1 MRLRPSRVASLSV
14 GACMLAGFSAAA
26 SAQSIRVADSLLAA
40 GALARAES
48 VYYGLARV
56 RPRDPMARW
65 ALGRFLVSRGAARV
79 GTTLLEE
86 SLQFGGDP
94 VLVGRD
100 LGRAYVQIRE
110 FAPLATLAAASPA
123 QRERARWLTTH
134 EPRVVSPDSV
144 ITAAASRADDSTA
157 LIGLPIRVNGVAV
170 LALVT
175 PDARGITVARAAVG
189 ARHPRFFAAGVDTAG
204 DADVLAVADSM
215 SIGRLTMLNVPMT
228 VGRLP
233 GRTQAVIGLSELGRF
248 APTADAKSGRVV
260 LRVDGSLHAAP
271 EGERYSTL
279 DLPSG
284 ISVLRVSGWTQTPGD
299 VSRLL
304 RGKVWTFDAKHGT
317 LIVER

>member
-1 MRLRPSRVASLSV
+1 MRLFPTQLSSFIAGLSV
-14 GACMLAGFSAAA
+14 LAAPSAG
-26 SAQSIRVADSLLAA
+26 AQSIRLGDSLLAA

-65 ALGRFLVSRGAARV
+65 ALGRFLLARGATRV

-100 LGRAYVQIRE
+100 LGRAYLQIRD
-110 FAPLATLAAASPA
+110 FAPLAALAAASPA

-134 EPRVVSPDSV
+134 EPRVVSPDSIV
-144 ITAAASRADDSTA
+144 TVPTSRGEDSTA
-157 LIGLPIRVNGVAV
+157 LLEVPIRVNGVA
-170 LALVT
+170 LVAAVVADT
-175 PDARGITVARAAVG
+175 RGIMVSRAAVG
-189 ARHPRFFAAGVDTAG
+189 ARHPRFFAAGVDTTSDG
-204 DADVLAVADSM
+204 DVLAVADSVG
-215 SIGRLTMLNVPMT
+215 IGRLAMLNVPVT

-233 GRTQAVIGLSELGRF
+233 GRSQAVIGLAELGRF
-248 APTADAKSGRVV
+248 APTVEQAGRVV

-279 DLPSG
+279 DQASG
-284 ISVLRVSGWTQTPGD
+284 FSVLRNSAWTQTPAE
-299 VSRLL
+299 VMRLL
-304 RGKVWTFDAKHGT
+304 RGKTWTFDAKHGT